1 MSISFN
7 HIKENILRTGDNSI
21 SSVFSSLLFKNI
33 DDISDYN
40 PKSTY
45 NKGDIVYIN
54 KDIYPY
60 HFFYEC
66 KITSGEKV
74 AFYEFGY
81 GVEGRDSAYKGQLPT
96 NPLTFESAGNIHTT
110 QGWEYYYPNSK
121 TKRTVGGQQGWF
133 HNKEFVTGKP
143 AQAQMW
149 RTANELEQGEAKIAV
164 EQLFKE
170 RDI

>member
-1 MSISFN
+1 MSRNIDLSGLKN
-7 HIKENILRTGDNSI
+7 VRDKLQRLRAITNDDIVMAVAERGKELAQEKYSGDVVVTTENIGNGKAKVI
-21 SSVFSSLLFKNI
+21 ASS
-33 DDISDYN
+33 
-40 PKSTY
+40 
-45 NKGDIVYIN
+45 
-54 KDIYPY
+54 
-60 HFFYEC
+60 
-66 KITSGEKV
+66 EKV

-133 HNKEFVTGKP
+133 HNKEFVTGQP

-149 RTANELEQGEAKIAV
+149 RTANELEQGEAKKAI

>member
-1 MSISFN
+1 MS
-7 HIKENILRTGDNSI
+7 R
-21 SSVFSSLLFKNI
+21 NI
-33 DDISDYN
+33 DLSGLKNVRDKLQRLKAITDDDIVMAVAERGKELAQEKYS
-40 PKSTY
+40 
-45 NKGDIVYIN
+45 GDIVVTTENIGN
-54 KDIYPY
+54 GKAKVIA
-60 HFFYEC
+60 
-66 KITSGEKV
+66 SGEKV

-81 GVEGRDSAYKGQLPT
+81 GVEGRDSAYQGQLPT
-96 NPLTFESAGNIHTT
+96 ESITFESAGNTHTT

-133 HNKEFVTGKP
+133 HNKEFVTGQP

-149 RTANELEQGEAKIAV
+149 RTANELEQGEAKKAI